1 MLLHEPLDRWRH
13 GGMLRPFLNV
23 GDGHVLQVG
32 ALVHHRRHGEI
43 EQPAQH
49 AAHEHE
55 GDDDG
60 EQPILQPALHL
71 QEVYD
76 GKEQI
81 GYDPRHK
88 ERDKRGAQIVDEPPY
103 PNNQGEEYHAAH
115 EAVEVDFFGEHSFI
129 LSHMRPMDYF
139 AAAVCSER

>member
-1 MLLHEPLDRWRH
+1 MLLHEPLDRRRH
-13 GGMLRPFLNV
+13 RRILRPFLDV

-32 ALVHHRRHGEI
+32 ALVHHGRHGEI

-71 QEVYD
+71 QEVHD
-76 GKEQI
+76 GKEKI
-81 GYDPRHK
+81 GYDPRHE
-88 ERDKRGAQIVDEPPY
+88 ERDKRGAQIVNQPPRADY
-103 PNNQGEEYHAAH
+103 QSQH
-115 EAVEVDFFGEHSFI
+115 E
-129 LSHMRPMDYF
+129 
-139 AAAVCSER
+139 